1 MKKPELA
8 RWAPPGFD
16 LRFELQFFLTG
27 LAAAALYSALYLVR
41 LTAALD
47 CLFAFND
54 KNARILLPD
63 AEMPP
68 FAGLLGDSLSWFAIL
83 MLAAAA
89 FAIWHYAYHR
99 IGSRSIYLMRRLPDR
114 LELHRRCLTL
124 PALELAACAVCAIL
138 LFWLYYGLYVLLVP
152 EEVYISGQLAL
163 LWR

>member
-1 MKKPELA
+1 MRKPDLA

-27 LAAAALYSALYLVR
+27 LAASALYSALYLLR
-41 LTAALD
+41 LENALEN
-47 CLFAFND
+47 LYAIND

-68 FAGLLGDSLSWFAIL
+68 FAELLENSLSWFGIL
-83 MLAAAA
+83 TLAAAA
-89 FAIWHYAYHR
+89 FAVWHYAYHR
-99 IGSRSIYLMRRLPDR
+99 MGSRSIYLMRRLPDR
-114 LELHRRCLTL
+114 WELHRRCLTL
-124 PALELAACAVCAIL
+124 PALELAACAVCAFL

-152 EEVYISGQLAL
+152 AEVYISGQLAL